1 MTFGSTFGRTFSP
14 TFQPK
19 SQAAAAASSWWL
31 AGGIDPA
38 NCSAI
43 DQLKRVKDDFDNIK
57 LTLDQIALGG
67 DYTALA
73 GYLGVTAAQAE
84 AVYNLWGSA
93 NAELQGATFIAQ
105 LLSRCG

>member
-1 MTFGSTFGRTFSP
+1 MASAYIDISTSASRIS
-14 TFQPK
+14 
-19 SQAAAAASSWWL
+19 SQAR
-31 AGGIDPA
+31 
-38 NCSAI
+38 SAI
-43 DQLKRVKDDFDNIK
+43 DQLKRVKDDWDNLK
-57 LTLDQIALGG
+57 LTLDQIALGD

-93 NAELQGATFIAQ
+93 NAELQNATFIAQ

>member
-1 MTFGSTFGRTFSP
+1 MASAYIDISTSASRIS
-14 TFQPK
+14 
-19 SQAAAAASSWWL
+19 SQAR
-31 AGGIDPA
+31 
-38 NCSAI
+38 SAI
-43 DQLKRVKDDFDNIK
+43 DQLKRVKDDWDNLK

-93 NAELQGATFIAQ
+93 NLELQNASFIAQ

>member
-1 MTFGSTFGRTFSP
+1 MASAYIDISTSASRIS
-14 TFQPK
+14 
-19 SQAAAAASSWWL
+19 SQAR
-31 AGGIDPA
+31 
-38 NCSAI
+38 SAI
-43 DQLKRVKDDFDNIK
+43 DQLKRVKDDWDNLK

-73 GYLGVTAAQAE
+73 GYLGVNAEQAE

-93 NAELQGATFIAQ
+93 NAELQNATFIAQ

>member
-1 MTFGSTFGRTFSP
+1 MASAYIDISTSASRIS
-14 TFQPK
+14 
-19 SQAAAAASSWWL
+19 SQAR
-31 AGGIDPA
+31 
-38 NCSAI
+38 SAI
-43 DQLKRVKDDFDNIK
+43 DQLKRVKDDWDNLK

-67 DYTALA
+67 DFTALA

-93 NAELQGATFIAQ
+93 NLELQNASFIAQ

>member
-1 MTFGSTFGRTFSP
+1 MASAYIDISTSASRIS
-14 TFQPK
+14 
-19 SQAAAAASSWWL
+19 SQAR
-31 AGGIDPA
+31 
-38 NCSAI
+38 SAI
-43 DQLKRVKDDFDNIK
+43 DQLKRVKDDWDNLK

-93 NAELQGATFIAQ
+93 NAELQNASFIAQ

>member
-1 MTFGSTFGRTFSP
+1 MASADIDISTSASRIS
-14 TFQPK
+14 
-19 SQAAAAASSWWL
+19 SQAR
-31 AGGIDPA
+31 
-38 NCSAI
+38 SAI
-43 DQLKRVKDDFDNIK
+43 DQLKRVKDDWDNLK

-73 GYLGVTAAQAE
+73 GYLGVNAAQAE

-93 NAELQGATFIAQ
+93 NAELQNASFIAQ

>member
-1 MTFGSTFGRTFSP
+1 MASAYIDISTSASRIS
-14 TFQPK
+14 
-19 SQAAAAASSWWL
+19 SQAR
-31 AGGIDPA
+31 
-38 NCSAI
+38 SAI
-43 DQLKRVKDDFDNIK
+43 DQLKRVKDDFDNLK

-73 GYLGVTAAQAE
+73 GYLGVSAAQAE

-93 NAELQGATFIAQ
+93 NLELQNASFIAQ

>member
-1 MTFGSTFGRTFSP
+1 MASAYIDISTSASRIS
-14 TFQPK
+14 
-19 SQAAAAASSWWL
+19 SQAR
-31 AGGIDPA
+31 
-38 NCSAI
+38 SAI
-43 DQLKRVKDDFDNIK
+43 DQLKRVKDDFDNLK
-57 LTLDQIALGG
+57 LTLDQIALGS
-67 DYTALA
+67 DFTALA

>member
-1 MTFGSTFGRTFSP
+1 MASAYIDISTSASRIS
-14 TFQPK
+14 
-19 SQAAAAASSWWL
+19 SQARSS
-31 AGGIDPA
+31 
-38 NCSAI
+38 I
-43 DQLKRVKDDFDNIK
+43 DQLKRVKDDWDNLK

-73 GYLGVTAAQAE
+73 GYLGVNAAQAE

-93 NAELQGATFIAQ
+93 NAELQNASFIAQ

>member
-1 MTFGSTFGRTFSP
+1 MASAYIDISTSASRIS
-14 TFQPK
+14 
-19 SQAAAAASSWWL
+19 SQAR
-31 AGGIDPA
+31 
-38 NCSAI
+38 SAI
-43 DQLKRVKDDFDNIK
+43 DQLKRVKDDWDNLK

-73 GYLGVTAAQAE
+73 GYLGVNAAQAE

-93 NAELQGATFIAQ
+93 NAELQNATFIAQ

>member
-1 MTFGSTFGRTFSP
+1 MASAYIDISTSASRIS
-14 TFQPK
+14 
-19 SQAAAAASSWWL
+19 SQAR
-31 AGGIDPA
+31 
-38 NCSAI
+38 SAI
-43 DQLKRVKDDFDNIK
+43 DSLKRVKDDFDNIK

-73 GYLGVTAAQAE
+73 GYLGVSAAQAE

-93 NAELQGATFIAQ
+93 NAELQNATFIAQ

>member
-1 MTFGSTFGRTFSP
+1 MASAYIDISTSASRIS
-14 TFQPK
+14 
-19 SQAAAAASSWWL
+19 SQAR
-31 AGGIDPA
+31 
-38 NCSAI
+38 SAI
-43 DQLKRVKDDFDNIK
+43 DQLKRVKDDWDNLK

-93 NAELQGATFIAQ
+93 NAELQNATFIAQ

>member
-19 SQAAAAASSWWL
+19 SQAAEVASSWWL

-38 NCSAI
+38 NC
-43 DQLKRVKDDFDNIK
+43 V
-57 LTLDQIALGG
+57 
-67 DYTALA
+67 
-73 GYLGVTAAQAE
+73 

-93 NAELQGATFIAQ
+93 NAELQNASFIAQ